1 MKILSR
7 SDEIKNILN
16 KFLTKELIEIILQQE
31 KEILQKE
38 AIEYHLCHTPI
49 YCNTY
54 PNVHFF
60 SLKKHRHVLY
70 DKDLRLMNEIRIMNG
85 STKKA
90 RDFRAERIWGK
101 YVSCLRF

>member
-7 SDEIKNILN
+7 SYEIKNILN

-31 KEILQKE
+31 KEIIQKE
-38 AIEYHLCHTPI
+38 AIEYHLFHTQI
-49 YCNTY
+49 YTNTY
-54 PNVHFF
+54 PNEHFF
-60 SLKKHRHVLY
+60 SLKKYRHFLY

-90 RDFRAERIWGK
+90 RDFRAERIWGT
-101 YVSCLRF
+101 YLSGLRF

>member
-7 SDEIKNILN
+7 SDEIKDILN
-16 KFLTKELIEIILQQE
+16 NFVTEELIEIILQKE
-31 KEILQKE
+31 KEISQKE
-38 AIEYHLCHTPI
+38 AIEYHLFHTQI

-60 SLKKHRHVLY
+60 SLKKYRHVLY
-70 DKDLRLMNEIRIMNG
+70 DKGLRLMNEIRNMNG

-101 YVSCLRF
+101 YLSGLRF